1 MGFYLLLAVF
11 PDVLQ
16 GRTCSVFN
24 DNLPS
29 ILCMPSLSSPDS
41 RALDCA
47 LKVSALTALALAC
60 RVVPLFVPTLLNLS
74 DPASRALLHAFFNG
88 VASKGLSRPTFRT
101 PPPSP
106 APPCWQ
112 ALLLR

>member
-11 PDVLQ
+11 PDISQ

-29 ILCMPSLSSPDS
+29 LLCMPSLSSPS

-60 RVVPLFVPTLLNLS
+60 RVAVPLFVPTLLNLA
-74 DPASRALLHAFFNG
+74 DPASRALL
-88 VASKGLSRPTFRT
+88 
-101 PPPSP
+101 
-106 APPCWQ
+106 
-112 ALLLR
+112 